1 MLNVVQAFVPFIVLM
16 VVPLVGAVVVLAM
29 LGQRAKRF
37 GYASTGAYLR
47 AAPGSDVEK
56 RDAADLALKG
66 LVCCILGLFFAP
78 FILPGLVP
86 LFYGG
91 RKIAYASMGLT
102 LVEDPDHPAV

>member
-1 MLNVVQAFVPFIVLM
+1 M
-16 VVPLVGAVVVLAM
+16 
-29 LGQRAKRF
+29 
-37 GYASTGAYLR
+37 
-47 AAPGSDVEK
+47 EK

-91 RKIAYASMGLT
+91 RKIVYASMGLT
-102 LVEDPDHPAV
+102 LVEDPDHPAGKCRDAGRSPAECPE